1 VLLSRAGRQRRGRVA
16 VEGFVNCQTA
26 LPEAFECHV
35 DTASA
40 LNDGS
45 VARLLEKKDK
55 NVSADEKQ
63 TDKIHEIPN
72 L

>member
-1 VLLSRAGRQRRGRVA
+1 M
-16 VEGFVNCQTA
+16 NCQTA